1 MQTDTERKIYYN
13 KNRVIVRESQLSDI
27 MIMGDNLRETDKNEI
42 WASHHHTPEEAL
54 LLSFNSAISCFT
66 VENKGVPVALFGIS
80 PFTLLDNKAN
90 IWLLGTDS
98 FDALIKKNRKEFIR
112 ESKIFIGLLLE
123 QYPLLENYVWEGN
136 RASIKWLR
144 LCGAILEESKPYGIE
159 GKLFRYFY
167 FKKDKD

>member
-13 KNRVIVRESQLSDI
+13 KNRVMVRESQLSDI

-54 LLSFNSAISCFT
+54 LLSFNSSIFCFT

-80 PFTLLDNKAN
+80 PFTLLDNKAS
-90 IWLLGTDS
+90 IWLLATDS

-112 ESKIFIGLLLE
+112 QSKIFIGLMLE
-123 QYPLLENYVWEGN
+123 QYPLLENYVDARN
-136 RASIKWLR
+136 IPSVKWLQMCR
-144 LCGAILEESKPYGIE
+144 AKIEGAKPYGIE
-159 GKLFRYFY
+159 KMPFHYFSFRRAN
-167 FKKDKD
+167 